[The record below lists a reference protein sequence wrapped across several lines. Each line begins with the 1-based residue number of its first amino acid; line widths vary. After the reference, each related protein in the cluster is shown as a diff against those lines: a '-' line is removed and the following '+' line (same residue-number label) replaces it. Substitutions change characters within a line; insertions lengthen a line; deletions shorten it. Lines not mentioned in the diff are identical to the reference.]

1 MSIDFVRSAR
11 VEEAL
16 LVHTIIRAVA
26 GARMHLEQGV
36 MRDGE
41 KLVNALVEVCVMTLD
56 GRPRRVPDAI
66 RGILESYLQSQNLR

>member
-1 MSIDFVRSAR
+1 
-11 VEEAL
+11 
-16 LVHTIIRAVA
+16 
-26 GARMHLEQGV
+26 MHLEQGV